1 MCYPCVIVEFKSQ
14 FDVKSFG
21 FFFCITARSEPA
33 ALKPSVR
40 LHDVCLFVDFDDS
53 KEGKENKLCAVGFE
67 REGVAVAVNSSV
79 ASSGMSVLQCASV
92 ALKAAVREL
101 ENCEF
106 PHQARLQSLRQEQ
119 MMETLECLL
128 QMGSYLHT
136 MVRHWG
142 NNTKTSEEKKK

>member
-1 MCYPCVIVEFKSQ
+1 MLCTE
-14 FDVKSFG
+14 
-21 FFFCITARSEPA
+21 
-33 ALKPSVR
+33 ALSR
-40 LHDVCLFVDFDDS
+40 LSGSTMFVHLSTLTDPRR
-53 KEGKENKLCAVGFE
+53 GKNRTVGFE
-67 REGVAVAVNSSV
+67 RQGVAVVNSFV

-101 ENCEF
+101 ESCKF

-136 MVRHWG
+136 MVCHWG
-142 NNTKTSEEKKK
+142 NNTKTLEGKKNKRATFFRSHKLGNL